1 MKKDKKKNTKQL
13 LIVSSMLVVAGLVL
27 MMTGILFGGFPGVKI
42 TKDGISSTAVAE
54 QNILP
59 KTKLETVTRLDVQLD
74 SIAASADFVIKPS
87 GDEHFYLEYALDADF
102 DELEYKVEGQT
113 LTLSRKPLN
122 SIMVVNLS
130 FFIHPREKNKITL
143 YVPQDA
149 DFDDISIRHSG
160 ELSILGLSLT
170 AGNMLLENSEG
181 KIELDKLESDTL
193 MLEMDEGKITAANLK
208 ADGLSVS
215 DSYGTCNFTNLSC
228 KDTKFALN
236 NSTLNLD
243 AKSLGTLDCT
253 AEYGDITLTLPGAAD
268 MYDYEVGVDYG
279 TLVLLGDELPPDAD
293 DGSHTHYQTASGKA
307 NQIQIQANDGDVTI
321 KEKTN

>member
-13 LIVSSMLVVAGLVL
+13 LIVSSILIIAGIVL
-27 MMTGILFGGFPGVKI
+27 MMTGILLGGFPGVKI

-59 KTKLETVTRLDVQLD
+59 KTKLETVTKLNVQLD

-87 GDEHFYLEYALDADF
+87 GDEHFYLEYTLDANF
-102 DELEYKVEGQT
+102 DELEYKMEGQT

-122 SIMVVNLS
+122 SIMVVNLN
-130 FFIHPREKNKITL
+130 FFHPREKNEITL

-149 DFDDISIRHSG
+149 GFDDISIRHSG
-160 ELSILGLSLT
+160 ELSIFGLSLT
-170 AGNMLLENSEG
+170 AGNVLLENSEG
-181 KIELDKLESDTL
+181 KIEIDKLDSDTL
-193 MLEMDEGKITAANLK
+193 MLEMDEGKITAANLE

-228 KDTKFALN
+228 KNAKFALD

-268 MYDYEVGVDYG
+268 TYNYEISVDYG
-279 TLVLLGDELPPDAD
+279 TLVLFGDELPPDAD
-293 DGSHTHYQTASGKA
+293 DGSRTRYQAASGKA
-307 NQIQIQANDGDVTI
+307 NTITIRAEDGDVTI